1 VNRELRVQSTS
12 KAKAQLAA
20 TAKLTFSYHPFNR
33 SFPIYQNLVAL
44 PTSSSIFRLST
55 LRPALRTELYC
66 STGFTAARSPDGD
79 PTTTI
84 VTAKRHETDQHSVD
98 DLELRSGAPVSGSTP
113 AQTRSSSNAPPGD
126 HRLPS
131 STRRLRAYA
140 TRSGIASNNV
150 QLRIPVNDRTYTSLS
165 NGRASATE
173 RKLHGR
179 REQSC
184 GVRSLIH
191 HLPILGTYPR

>member
-1 VNRELRVQSTS
+1 VSYEYRARV
-12 KAKAQLAA
+12 
-20 TAKLTFSYHPFNR
+20 R
-33 SFPIYQNLVAL
+33 
-44 PTSSSIFRLST
+44 
-55 LRPALRTELYC
+55 LRPSLLPPRNLLFPTIRSIDPFQFIRTLLLSRPLPPFSAFQPFVQPCGLILYC

-84 VTAKRHETDQHSVD
+84 VTAKRHGTDQHSVD